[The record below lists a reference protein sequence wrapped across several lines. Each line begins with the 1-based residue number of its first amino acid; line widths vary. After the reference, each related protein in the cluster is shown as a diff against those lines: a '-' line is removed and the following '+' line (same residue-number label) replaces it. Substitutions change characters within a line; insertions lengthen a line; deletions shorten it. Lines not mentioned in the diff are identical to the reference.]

1 MPRKPPKAPVKT
13 PSLLPPTKTATS
25 DESDFCERWFQRI
38 RRAEVIKAEWER
50 KFEVDRSRS
59 YYEGFQRASGDDVDR
74 QGDKRF
80 VHNRI
85 LASLKGKVPESYY
98 YFPFARIQAT
108 AARADTPGQQADERA
123 QLLQDT
129 ANAIIRER
137 DTHFREATLLAFK
150 EAQWAFGM
158 VETGYSAEYTENPYA
173 ERPPLVEDEDVELT
187 TAEKRAEREAKAAS
201 KDAAKTQETSPAE
214 AAQTPLALADP
225 EKIITTETFFTRYIP
240 ARQFLVSDDSHSET
254 ELQDWL
260 GYWDW
265 FPLEDVKRSAA
276 YKGTDDLEASGEASE
291 AQDEVARA
299 LAEAEDQSPQ
309 NMVKLYRIW
318 DLRSRVRYVFAGG
331 HDRVLLSRPFTEA
344 PLHPLRFEIMPGKWY
359 PNPPIFSQLGPQDD
373 YNNAREFIRQV
384 RKATVPRWTYD
395 ANAFKKDELEKLESD
410 DFAMLAVENQ
420 NSQPIVPVPQP
431 SLSGE
436 AVRELALSAQEFTEA
451 SGSTPERRQQ
461 QVSDTATGAAIAE
474 RKAQVRDSYEQQQVA
489 EWLGEVI
496 YGLLRCAIDYATLPR
511 WILIN
516 ADPYS
521 DQFVASAAEVAGL
534 YRQITAPELIDAD
547 ALLRWDVTIDVE
559 SMSPVSEAAQG
570 QRWMQALNMMGNPAI
585 ARVLALSPEM
595 LKRTLDLLGVRSA
608 RDQAMI
614 GGALQKL
621 MEIQMQMAQQ
631 AQAQEKGVS
640 PLPGEPRP
648 PAPGAGPAP
657 QAMSMPPGMPS

>member
-1 MPRKPPKAPVKT
+1 MARKSLPKAKPPG
-13 PSLLPPTKTATS
+13 LIPPTKRASS

-38 RRAEVIKAEWER
+38 RRAEVVKAEWER

-108 AARADTPGQQADERA
+108 AARADTPGQQADARA

-137 DTHFREATLLAFK
+137 DTHFREGTLLAFK
-150 EAQWAFGM
+150 EAQWAFGV

-173 ERPPLVEDEDVELT
+173 DRPPLAEDEDVELT
-187 TAEKRAEREAKAAS
+187 KDEKAAEREAKAAS
-201 KDAAKTQETSPAE
+201 KDASKERPSPAE
-214 AAQTPLALADP
+214 EAQTPLALTDP
-225 EKIITTETFFTRYIP
+225 DKIITDETFFTRYIP

-254 ELQDWL
+254 ELLDWI

-265 FPLEDVKRSAA
+265 FPLEDAKRSAA
-276 YKGTDDLEASGEASE
+276 YKGTDDLEASGEVGE
-291 AQDEVARA
+291 AHDEVARA
-299 LAEAEDQSPQ
+299 LAEDTAPQ

-318 DLRSRVRYVFAGG
+318 DLRSQIRYVFAEG
-331 HDRVLLSRPFTEA
+331 HDRVLLQKPFTTV

-373 YNNAREFIRQV
+373 YNSAREFIRQV
-384 RKATVPRWTYD
+384 RKATIPRWTYD

-420 NSQPIVPVPQP
+420 NSNPIVPVPQP
-431 SLSGE
+431 SITGE

-451 SGSTPERRQQ
+451 SGTTPERRQQ

-489 EWLGEVI
+489 EWLGDVVH
-496 YGLLRCAIDYATLPR
+496 GLLRCAIDYATLPR
-511 WILIN
+511 FILIN

-521 DQFVASAAEVAGL
+521 EQFVQSAVEIAGL
-534 YRQITAPELIDAD
+534 YRQITAAELIDAD
-547 ALLRWDVTIDVE
+547 SLLRWDVTIDVE
-559 SMSPVSEAAQG
+559 SMSPVSEAQQG

-621 MEIQMQMAQQ
+621 MEIQMQMAQ

-640 PLPGEPRP
+640 PMPGEPRP
-648 PAPGAGPAP
+648 PQVGAGPAP
-657 QAMSMPPGMPS
+657 QAMSMPPGMPA